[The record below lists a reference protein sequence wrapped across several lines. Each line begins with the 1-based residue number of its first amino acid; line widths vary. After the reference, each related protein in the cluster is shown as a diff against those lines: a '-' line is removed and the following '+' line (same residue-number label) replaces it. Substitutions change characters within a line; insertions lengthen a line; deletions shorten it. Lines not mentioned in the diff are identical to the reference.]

1 MSNVRSTGF
10 WLVVA
15 GGLAGLGYLV
25 LGTSFGWPAVLDEPG
40 TVALPLFAQA
50 ETAIRLGFLAQM
62 GSSLALLVAAV
73 HAQAAWGRVTP
84 GDLTITVFG
93 VLGATIQTFGWA
105 RWPVVVPGLSE
116 LHATAATGAERAVVA
131 ADYDLLNAYAGGTLG
146 EFLGWVF
153 QAVWAVGFATWLW
166 RRAALPHWLT
176 GLGLV
181 LSWGWAATLPSGIAL
196 DLGAVEFVGVNVY
209 TVWFLWILAVGGTL
223 AVGRHTA
230 SAGDPAVAPIPET
243 AAP

>member
-1 MSNVRSTGF
+1 MFATQLTFAKEQIMSNVRSTGF

-50 ETAIRLGFLAQM
+50 
-62 GSSLALLVAAV
+62 
-73 HAQAAWGRVTP
+73 AWGRVTP

-116 LHATAATGAERAVVA
+116 LHATATTGVERAVVA

-166 RRAALPHWLT
+166 KRSALPRWFT
-176 GLGLV
+176 GLGLAIA
-181 LSWGWAATLPSGIAL
+181 WGWAVTLPTGIAL
-196 DLGAVEFVGVNVY
+196 GLGAVEFVGVNVY
-209 TVWFLWILAVGGTL
+209 TVWFLWILAVGVTL
-223 AVGRHTA
+223 AVGRHTG
-230 SAGDPAVAPIPET
+230 SAGDPAAVPVPE
-243 AAP
+243 AAAR